1 MSAAVAVN
9 VEGLRLFAQPYDL
22 CAAGFYFD
30 TFEEYKAK
38 AAKHVN
44 SYGQPVEE
52 YEIQLIDGKA
62 LEIALFEAVKPNQST
77 LSAFFFAVETWD
89 DDETVR
95 ACIVYGDGL
104 NTCQFDG
111 YNPWNDSVSQDLDIY
126 ENVTFTELAEQFVDD
141 GLLGE
146 IPEHL
151 SYYIDYE
158 AIGRDL
164 RHDGYTEVDVAGTQ
178 YIYRAG

>member
-1 MSAAVAVN
+1 MSAAVAVKFDR
-9 VEGLRLFAQPYDL
+9 LRLFAQPYDL
-22 CAAGFYFD
+22 CAVGFYFD

-52 YEIQLIDGKA
+52 YEIDLIDGNA
-62 LEIALFEAVKPNQST
+62 LEIALFDAVKPNQST
-77 LSAFFFAVETWD
+77 LLAFFAAVETWD
-89 DDETVR
+89 DDDIVR

-104 NTCQFDG
+104 NTCQFDE
-111 YNPWNDSVSQDLDIY
+111 YSPSDDVAQDLEIY

-151 SYYIDYE
+151 SHYIDYE
-158 AIGRDL
+158 AFGRDL
-164 RHDGYTEVDVAGTQ
+164 SHDGYTKVDVAGTQ

>member
-1 MSAAVAVN
+1 MKYAVAVK

-22 CAAGFYFD
+22 CASGFYFD

-38 AAKHVN
+38 SAKHVN

-52 YEIQLIDGKA
+52 YEIDLIDGKA

-77 LSAFFFAVETWD
+77 LSAFFLAVETWD
-89 DDETVR
+89 DDELVR

-104 NTCQFDG
+104 NSCQFDG
-111 YNPWNDSVSQDLDIY
+111 YSPRDDVAEDLEIY

-146 IPEHL
+146 IPDHL

-158 AIGRDL
+158 AFGRDL
-164 RHDGYTEVDVAGTQ
+164 SHDGYTKVDVAGTQ

>member
-1 MSAAVAVN
+1 MSAAVAVKFD
-9 VEGLRLFAQPYDL
+9 GLRLFAQPFDL
-22 CAAGFYFD
+22 CASGFYFD

-52 YEIQLIDGKA
+52 YEIDLIDGKA

-77 LSAFFFAVETWD
+77 LSAFFLAVDTWD
-89 DDETVR
+89 DDELVR

-104 NTCQFDG
+104 NTCQFDE
-111 YNPWNDSVSQDLDIY
+111 YSPSDDVAQDLAIY

-151 SYYIDYE
+151 SHYIDC
-158 AIGRDL
+158 AAFGRDL
-164 RHDGYTEVDVAGTQ
+164 SYDGYTEVDVAGTQ
-178 YIYRAG
+178 YIYHAG